1 MASNKDILD
10 AQRFNKR
17 RLISAFTSG
26 IPSGREVEL
35 KSPWGPL
42 ILGLVLTGLIMLGGW
57 LFGRFAPSLPQNWE
71 SGTYVVDSDS
81 GARYYSVDGVLH
93 PMLNTASARL
103 LQGSAVSST
112 VVGSSALDGIER
124 GASIGIPGAPDSMP
138 GEDQLSTAGWMSCPV
153 GEEVYLSTAAT
164 SPPSS
169 AGDDGALVSH
179 QSQLY
184 LIAEGSRY
192 AIPSDQESTVR
203 IAFNWEAAEASE
215 VSAAWLDLF
224 EQGSE
229 LAPLTVDSVGETLE
243 GLPETMAGAT
253 VGTVLEV
260 PDADGSR
267 HYVLTGEDTVQ
278 PLNPV
283 QLQMYLTGGAVEAS
297 ATVRVSVADI
307 ARFDVGE
314 TGPGPQDW
322 PTAVPTLPDASE
334 TACAVLAT
342 SDDGASGESVPRT
355 EVVAA
360 SEPSEAGIEVPG
372 GTGAMVRATSGG
384 EVGSLHLITDTG
396 QVFGIEG
403 DPSETITALGYSEE
417 DLDTVPAAWVRLF
430 DAGPSLSLEAAWATV
445 PEAEAVE

>member
-112 VVGSSALDGIER
+112 VVGSDALDGIER
-124 GASIGIPGAPDSMP
+124 GTPIGIPGAPDSMP
-138 GEDQLSTAGWMSCPV
+138 GEGQLSAAGWMTCPV
-153 GEEVYLSTAAT
+153 GEDLSVNTA
-164 SPPSS
+164 SNLPSS
-169 AGDDGALVSH
+169 EGEGALVSY
-179 QSQLY
+179 QDQLY
-184 LIAEGSRY
+184 LIAEGTRH
-192 AIPSDQESTVR
+192 AIPDDQEGTVR
-203 IAFNWEAAEASE
+203 IAFNWESTEPIP

-224 EQGSE
+224 DQGSE
-229 LAPLTVDSVGETLE
+229 LAPLTVDHVGDELH
-243 GLPETMAGAT
+243 GLPEAMAGAT

-267 HYVLTGEDTVQ
+267 HYVLTSEDTVQ

-297 ATVRVSVADI
+297 STVRVSVADI

-314 TGPGPQDW
+314 TGPGPEDW
-322 PTAVPTLPDASE
+322 PTAVPTLPEASE
-334 TACAVLAT
+334 TACAVLST
-342 SDDGASGESVPRT
+342 SGDGDEGSTTPHT

-360 SEPSEAGIEVPG
+360 PAPAEAGIEVPG
-372 GTGAMVRATSGG
+372 GTGALVRATSGG

-396 QVFGIEG
+396 QAFGLEG
-403 DPSETITALGYSEE
+403 DPGETISALGYTEE
-417 DLDTVPAAWVRLF
+417 DLNTVPAAWVRLF
-430 DAGPSLSLEAAWATV
+430 DTGPSLSLEAAWATV
-445 PEAEAVE
+445 PEAEATE

>member
-124 GASIGIPGAPDSMP
+124 GAPIGIPGAPDSMP
-138 GEDQLSTAGWMSCPV
+138 GEDQLSSAGWMSCPV
-153 GEEVYLSTAAT
+153 GEEVHLNTAAFA
-164 SPPSS
+164 SQAS
-169 AGDDGALVSH
+169 AEAVGALVSH
-179 QSQLY
+179 QGQLY
-184 LIAEGSRY
+184 LIAEGSRH
-192 AIPSDQESTVR
+192 AIPTDQEGTVR
-203 IAFNWEAAEASE
+203 IAFNWEAAEATE

-229 LAPLTVDSVGETLE
+229 LAPLTVDRVGETVE
-243 GLPETMAGAT
+243 GLPETMVGAT

-278 PLNPV
+278 PLNSV

-297 ATVRVSVADI
+297 STVRVSVADI

-314 TGPGPQDW
+314 TGPGPEDW
-322 PTAVPTLPDASE
+322 PAAVPTLPEPSE
-334 TACAVLAT
+334 TACAVLST
-342 SDDGASGESVPRT
+342 SGDGAAGEPVPHT
-355 EVVAA
+355 EIVTAPA
-360 SEPSEAGIEVPG
+360 PTDAGIEVPG
-372 GTGAMVRATSGG
+372 GTGALVRATSGG

-396 QVFGIEG
+396 QAFGIEG
-403 DPSETITALGYSEE
+403 DPAETISALGYAEE
-417 DLDTVPAAWVRLF
+417 DLTTVPAAWVRLF
-430 DAGPSLSLEAAWATV
+430 GAGPSLSLEAAWATV
-445 PEAEAVE
+445 PETEAAE